1 MLAKDNALA
10 HALLDF
16 YITYRSKQQFHGFWF
31 QNDFPALPP
40 GLPVLLLPNHFSWW
54 DGFFVQRIWKACF
67 PGRNIRL
74 MMLEEQLRKY
84 PFFRHTGCFSIEP
97 RHPRGIVE
105 SLSYARNALTPEN
118 LLVVY
123 PQGELQP
130 YAIPNMICK
139 PGIERL
145 LHNAPAGALCIP
157 VVICIHYAEEELP
170 YVIGRWGE
178 PLPADSLGN
187 PCAEISAIQQNL
199 RSTLD
204 QELLKRDYMRGKDLL
219 RL

>member
-1 MLAKDNALA
+1 MIAKDNALA
-10 HALLDF
+10 HAMLNF

-31 QNDFPALPP
+31 QNHFPTLPS
-40 GLPVLLLPNHFSWW
+40 GAPVLLLPNHFSWW
-54 DGFFVQRIWKACF
+54 DGFFVQRMWRAWF
-67 PGRNIRL
+67 PERNIRL

-84 PFFRHTGCFSIEP
+84 PFFRHTGCFSVEP

-105 SLSYARNALTPEN
+105 SLAYARNALTPEN
-118 LLVVY
+118 LLVIY

-130 YAIPNMICK
+130 YAIPNLICK

-145 LHNAPAGALCIP
+145 TANAPADAIFLP
-157 VVICIHYAEEELP
+157 VVLCIHYAEEELP

-178 PLPADSLGN
+178 PVPAASLGN
-187 PCAEISAIQQNL
+187 PLTEISGILQNL
-199 RSTLD
+199 RSSLD
-204 QELLKRDYMRGKDLL
+204 QELLQHDYVRGKDLL